1 MTISATTLEFT
12 PASSGPAE
20 SPVLAPAAGLDS
32 LCLAHEWIPLADT
45 VFSYMLFLD
54 KVQKKK

>member
-45 VFSYMLFLD
+45 VFS
-54 KVQKKK
+54 